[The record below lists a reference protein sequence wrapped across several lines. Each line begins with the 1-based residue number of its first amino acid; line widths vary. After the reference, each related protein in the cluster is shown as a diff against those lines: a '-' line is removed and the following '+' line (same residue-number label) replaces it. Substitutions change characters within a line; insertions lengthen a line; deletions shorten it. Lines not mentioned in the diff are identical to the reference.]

1 VTKTEIDSSSATASF
16 LARLAIVYEDP
27 LRLKIVAELYMREM
41 SPKLFFEEFGGGSV
55 PRVARHFDRLV
66 EYGWLKLE
74 RTETGGRRRGAVEHF
89 YRAPELAFLD
99 QEAWAKLPFPMRSAF
114 SRSVFELLTERV
126 ETALSAGTFNARA
139 ERHLT
144 WTPVLL
150 DELGWERVVAAF
162 RAVFGAIVEEQKHS
176 KLRTEKSGERPHL
189 ITVALSAFES
199 PLTISREDAVPDAL
213 RVGDDPVDC
222 DKRQEPTPFFPVQL
236 AKILADPE
244 ALQILAQL
252 NVREMSPKQFHDE
265 FGGASLASIGRRF
278 KKLAKGGWLTLV
290 REERGGKRRGATEHF
305 YRAIGPAILDTE
317 DWSELPDSLKATL
330 TWKTF
335 EQLRE
340 RVQQAMAAGTFD
352 ARIDRHLSWTP
363 LLLDQPGWEAVLAAV
378 NTLFH
383 TVLVEARSA
392 EQRMAKTG
400 EEPLEAT
407 IALAAFE
414 SPKQSERAP

>member
-1 VTKTEIDSSSATASF
+1 MTKTEVDSSSAAASA
-16 LARLAIVYEDP
+16 LTRIAIVYEDP

-41 SPKLFFEEFGGGSV
+41 SPKLFFEEFGGGSI

-74 RTETGGRRRGAVEHF
+74 RTATGGQRRGAVEHF
-89 YRAPELAFLD
+89 YRTTELAFFD
-99 QEAWAKLPFPMRSAF
+99 EKTWAELPFPMRSAF
-114 SRSVFELLTERV
+114 SRTIFEHLTKRV
-126 ETALSAGTFNARA
+126 ETALSADTFNRRA

-150 DELGWERVVAAF
+150 DELGWERVTAAF
-162 RAVFGAIVEEQKHS
+162 KAVFEAIVEEQERS
-176 KLRTEKSGERPHL
+176 KLRTERSGEQPDL

-199 PLTISREDAVPDAL
+199 PLKISRGHTLPDTLPIED
-213 RVGDDPVDC
+213 RPVDREQS
-222 DKRQEPTPFFPVQL
+222 KPTPFFPIQL
-236 AKILADPE
+236 AKVLADPE

-278 KKLAKGGWLTLV
+278 KKLAKGGWLKLV

-305 YRAIGPAILDTE
+305 YRAIGPAILDTD
-317 DWSELPDSLKATL
+317 DWSKLPDSLKATL

-352 ARIDRHLSWTP
+352 ARVDRHLSWTP
-363 LLLDQPGWEAVLAAV
+363 LLLDQRGWEAVLAAV
-378 NTLFH
+378 NALFH
-383 TVLVEARSA
+383 TVLVEARGA
-392 EQRMAKTG
+392 EQRMAETG
-400 EEPLEAT
+400 EEPIEAT
-407 IALAAFE
+407 ITLAAFE
-414 SPKQSERAP
+414 SPKQSAKAP

>member
-1 VTKTEIDSSSATASF
+1 MTKVEIDNCFVEAPT
-16 LARLAIVYEDP
+16 LTRLAIIYEDP
-27 LRLKIVAELYMREM
+27 LRLKIVTELYMREM

-55 PRVARHFDRLV
+55 SRVARHFERLA

-74 RTETGGRRRGAVEHF
+74 RTATGGRRRGAVEHF

-99 QEAWAKLPFPMRSAF
+99 QETWAKLPFPMRSAF
-114 SRSVFELLTERV
+114 SRSAFELLTERV
-126 ETALSAGTFNARA
+126 EMALSAGTFNARA

-162 RAVFGAIVEEQKHS
+162 KAVFEAIVEEQERS
-176 KLRTEKSGERPHL
+176 RLRTEKSGDRPDL
-189 ITVALSAFES
+189 ITVALGAFES
-199 PLTISREDAVPDAL
+199 PLKISPERTRPDTL
-213 RVGDDPVDC
+213 QTDDHPVDRC
-222 DKRQEPTPFFPVQL
+222 EPGEPTPFFPVQL
-236 AKILADPE
+236 AKVLADPE

-252 NVREMSPKQFHDE
+252 NVREMSPKQFYDE
-265 FGGASLASIGRRF
+265 FGGTSLASIGRRF
-278 KKLAKGGWLTLV
+278 KKLSKGGWLKLV

-305 YRAIGPAILDTE
+305 YRAIGPAILDTD
-317 DWSELPDSLKATL
+317 DWSKLPNSLKATL

-352 ARIDRHLSWTP
+352 ARVDRHLSWTP
-363 LLLDQPGWEAVLAAV
+363 LLLDQRGWEAVLAAV
-378 NTLFH
+378 NALFH

-392 EQRMAKTG
+392 EQRMAETG
-400 EEPLEAT
+400 EAPIEAT

-414 SPKQSERAP
+414 SPKQSVKAP

>member
-1 VTKTEIDSSSATASF
+1 VTKTEIESSSAAASV
-16 LARLAIVYEDP
+16 LSRLAIVYEDP
-27 LRLKIVAELYMREM
+27 LRLKIVGELYMREM

-74 RTETGGRRRGAVEHF
+74 RTATGGPRRGAVEHF
-89 YRAPELAFLD
+89 YRTTELAFFD
-99 QEAWAKLPFPMRSAF
+99 EAAWAELPFPMRSAF
-114 SRSVFELLTERV
+114 SRTIFENLTERV
-126 ETALSAGTFNARA
+126 ETALSAGTFNRRA

-150 DELGWERVVAAF
+150 DELGWERVAAAF
-162 RAVFGAIVEEQKHS
+162 NAVFEAIVEEQERS
-176 KLRTEKSGERPHL
+176 KLRTEGSGERPDL
-189 ITVALSAFES
+189 ITVALGAFES
-199 PLTISREDAVPDAL
+199 PLKISRKSSPLV
-213 RVGDDPVDC
+213 DDQPVDC
-222 DKRQEPTPFFPVQL
+222 DKRGEPTPFFPVQL
-236 AKILADPE
+236 AKVLADPE

-278 KKLAKGGWLTLV
+278 KKLARGGWLKLV

-305 YRAIGPAILDTE
+305 YRAIGPAILDTD
-317 DWSELPDSLKATL
+317 DWSKLPNSLKATL

-340 RVQQAMAAGTFD
+340 RVQQAMGAGTFD
-352 ARIDRHLSWTP
+352 ARVDRHLSWTP
-363 LLLDQPGWEAVLAAV
+363 LLLDQRGWETVLAAV

-383 TVLVEARSA
+383 TVLIEARSA
-392 EQRMAKTG
+392 EQRMVETG
-400 EEPLEAT
+400 EEPIEAT

-414 SPKQSERAP
+414 SPKTGPKAP